1 MESTSKFESE
11 CPGTDGVVPDFET
24 VPVADDQQQG
34 SVVDPNAEPPS
45 SVCSDDSDSDVDD
58 ATDTVIDAV
67 AAESDADQRLAESG
81 LGSTGTDDDDD
92 TEDESTDDDD
102 DDTGDD
108 DEPEQDVVDD
118 DRDPDTDATTEDDGP
133 EEEEDVSSASPEPTG
148 NKNKRKAEAKSKDI
162 KKVEFDA
169 SWSKRQ
175 RNAVRGEAR
184 ECIAQIASPQTTAL
198 LSLCDTDSP
207 QTILQAVAALMAV
220 DGAAAST
227 PVLLHLNTIQ
237 SAAMAKRH
245 KEASAAK
252 KRANGI
258 ASKKRRLYLATE
270 KITALAN
277 KSELTDPQ
285 KRVLESAIKRKAIL
299 EKQLQAQ

>member
-1 MESTSKFESE
+1 M
-11 CPGTDGVVPDFET
+11 PDFET

-67 AAESDADQRLAESG
+67 AAGSDADQRLAESG
-81 LGSTGTDDDDD
+81 LGSTGTDYDDTDDD
-92 TEDESTDDDD
+92 TEDDEPTDDDD
-102 DDTGDD
+102 DDDTDD

-118 DRDPDTDATTEDDGP
+118 DRDPDTDATSEDGGP
-133 EEEEDVSSASPEPTG
+133 EEEDVAASASREPT
-148 NKNKRKAEAKSKDI
+148 NNKRKTEAKAKNI
-162 KKVEFDA
+162 KKVKFDA
-169 SWSKRQ
+169 SWAKRQ

-184 ECIAQIASPQTTAL
+184 ECIAQIASPQTTSL

-207 QTILQAVAALMAV
+207 QKILQAVAALMAV

-277 KSELTDPQ
+277 KPELTDPQ

-299 EKQLQAQ
+299 EKQLRAQ

>member
-1 MESTSKFESE
+1 M
-11 CPGTDGVVPDFET
+11 
-24 VPVADDQQQG
+24 VPVADDQRQS

-45 SVCSDDSDSDVDD
+45 PVCSDDSDSDVDD
-58 ATDTVIDAV
+58 AMDTVIDAV
-67 AAESDADQRLAESG
+67 AAESDADQRLAESA
-81 LGSTGTDDDDD
+81 LGSTGTDDD
-92 TEDESTDDDD
+92 TEDEPTDD
-102 DDTGDD
+102 TD
-108 DEPEQDVVDD
+108 DEPEQDVVED
-118 DRDPDTDATTEDDGP
+118 DRNPDTDATSEDDGP
-133 EEEEDVSSASPEPTG
+133 EEEDVSSSNREPAG
-148 NKNKRKAEAKSKDI
+148 KRGETEAKAKSF

-169 SWSKRQ
+169 SWAKRQ

-184 ECIAQIASPQTTAL
+184 ECIAQIVSPQTASL
-198 LSLCDTDSP
+198 LSLRDTAPP
-207 QTILQAVAALMAV
+207 QKILQAVAALMAV